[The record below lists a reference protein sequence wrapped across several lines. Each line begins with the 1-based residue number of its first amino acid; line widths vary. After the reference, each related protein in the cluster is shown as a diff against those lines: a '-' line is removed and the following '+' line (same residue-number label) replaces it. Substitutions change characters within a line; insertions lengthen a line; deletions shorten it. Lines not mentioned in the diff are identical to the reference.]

1 LRVSD
6 ESGVMMGSQ
15 DRRDRL
21 AEIIRLSGFASLLNL
36 VKEVKVSE
44 STVRRDLDYLEQ
56 CGIAKRTHGGVFYTG
71 PAPALPHFDQRQNR
85 QGDKKQQIAAAAA
98 ALIQDGETI
107 LLDGGSTTY
116 ELAQQLV
123 GRPLQVVTNSFP
135 VATLLMTSEMT
146 DLVFVGGYVHG
157 KTGVCVGPYA
167 VEAIQRLNVQKALL
181 SVAGIN
187 QHGFFNSNQ
196 LLVET
201 EQSMMR
207 VADQVIVLADHTKFD
222 HSSLS
227 CMCALDQ
234 VDALVSDDQLPG
246 HWRSRLRNAGL
257 QVITATPAEL
267 QN

>member
-1 LRVSD
+1 
-6 ESGVMMGSQ
+6 MMATQ

-21 AEIIRLSGFASLLNL
+21 AEIIRLSGFSSLLNL

-56 CGIAKRTHGGVFYTG
+56 CGLAKRTHGGVFYTG
-71 PAPALPHFDQRQNR
+71 PAPKLPHFDQRQNR

-98 ALIQDGETI
+98 SLIQDGETI

-135 VATLLMTSEMT
+135 VATLLMTSELT

-167 VEAIQRLNVQKALL
+167 VEAIQRLNVQKALV
-181 SVAGIN
+181 SVAGVTAE
-187 QHGFFNSNQ
+187 GFYNSNL

-201 EQSMMR
+201 ERSMMQ
-207 VADQVIVLADHTKFD
+207 VADEVVVLADSTKFD
-222 HSSLS
+222 HSSLAR
-227 CMCALDQ
+227 MCALDR
-234 VDALVSDDQLPG
+234 VNGVVSDEELPPN
-246 HWRSRLRNAGL
+246 WRARLKKAGL
-257 QVITATPAEL
+257 TLTLASPLNQH
-267 QN
+267 N